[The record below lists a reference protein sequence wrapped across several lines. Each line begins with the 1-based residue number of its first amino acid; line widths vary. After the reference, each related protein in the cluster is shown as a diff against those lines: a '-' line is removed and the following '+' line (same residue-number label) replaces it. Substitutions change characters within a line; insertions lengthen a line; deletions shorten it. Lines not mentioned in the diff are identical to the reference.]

1 MDGSLENYTIVER
14 LGEGT
19 SGKVLKGKVIINCKY
34 RQEFTK

>member
-19 SGKVLKGKVIINCKY
+19 SGKVLKGKVIIVDIVKNLIK
-34 RQEFTK
+34 

>member
-19 SGKVLKGKVIINCKY
+19 SGKVLKGKVITVNIIKNLLK
-34 RQEFTK
+34 